1 MSVSLVDLVAA
12 MHRFLTWWRDE
23 LVAMVPLAWRERFVA
38 HIPRAVI
45 RPGKTCVEIEL
56 VDGRERQLLLETAPL
71 EGLDDEAW
79 AQLDSIIRS
88 RRSVIVLAHPKSYV
102 AYTDLPRG
110 AVGHAGRV
118 IDLQMDRLSPLK
130 TEYIHWNWAA
140 EVTATGARAA
150 VAMVRRVDIEALDR
164 MLADRGVPM
173 PAIAAAHEP
182 APIAILEGFD
192 GSDTPQRRLDRRLG
206 WIALALVLTIPLTSL
221 AALATA
227 QASARDAIAT
237 IEDEV
242 GPRLR
247 ADARTRRAAD
257 AVALARPVLARPAVS
272 GVLSRLTAV
281 LPADGRL
288 AALRLGDDGGI
299 TLTIEGVAAATL
311 QPLLAA
317 EFREA
322 IVIDGAE
329 VPAPGEQGVPGAPT
343 GASDGVRVVVEV
355 RP

>member
-1 MSVSLVDLVAA
+1 MSLSLVDIVAA
-12 MHRFLTWWRDE
+12 IRRFLAWWRDE
-23 LVAMVPLAWRERFVA
+23 LVAMIPLAWRERFSA

-45 RPGKTCVEIEL
+45 RPGKESVEIEL
-56 VDGRERQLLLETAPL
+56 IDGKDRQLLVESAPL
-71 EGLDDEAW
+71 DELDEEAW
-79 AQLDSIIRS
+79 KQLDEIVRS
-88 RRSVIVLAHPKSYV
+88 RRSVIVLAHPRSYV

-164 MLADRGVPM
+164 QLADHGVPM

-192 GSDTPQRRLDRRLG
+192 GSDTAVRRLDRRLG
-206 WIALALVLTIPLTSL
+206 LVALALLCSIPVTSL

-227 QASARDAIAT
+227 QASVRDSIAILEEEA
-237 IEDEV
+237 
-242 GPRLR
+242 GPRIR
-247 ADARTRRAAD
+247 ADARLRRAAS
-257 AVALARPVLARPAVS
+257 AVTMTRPVLARPVVS
-272 GVLSRLTAV
+272 GVLSRLAAV

-288 AALRLGDDGGI
+288 AALRLGDDGGL
-299 TLTIEGVAAATL
+299 TLTIEGVAAETL
-311 QPLLAA
+311 QPILAA
-317 EFREA
+317 EFREV
-322 IVIDGAE
+322 IVVEGSEAPASPPPGMAAQ
-329 VPAPGEQGVPGAPT
+329 PAPTVEVA
-343 GASDGVRVVVEV
+343 RVVVEV